1 MVYKNNVNEIPPFF
15 WLDENN
21 SEFPKLSLALTEPN
35 GLIAIGGNLSVE
47 RLLKAY
53 SLGIFPWYGKDEPI
67 LWYSPDPRMVITPDK
82 FHLSKSLRK
91 VIQSSKFEVCV
102 DITFKNVIVQCQK
115 IARQGQSGTWINDEM
130 IEAYCRLH
138 EAGFAHSYE
147 VYENEELVGGLYGV
161 ALGDVFFGES
171 MFSLVN
177 NASKVAF
184 AYLLQQGP
192 YQLIDCQVENNHLE
206 SLGAFKMPRDLF
218 IQQLKAFV

>member
-1 MVYKNNVNEIPPFF
+1 VSEIPPSF

-21 SEFPKLSLALTEPN
+21 SEFPKLILALTEPN

-67 LWYSPDPRMVITPDK
+67 LWYSPDPRMVITPEK
-82 FHLSKSLRK
+82 FHLSKSLKR
-91 VIQSSKFEVCV
+91 VIQSSKFEVCI
-102 DITFKNVIVQCQK
+102 DTAFKNVIVQCQK
-115 IARQGQSGTWINDEM
+115 ISRKGQSGTWINDDM

-138 EAGFAHSYE
+138 EAGHAHSYE
-147 VYENEELVGGLYGV
+147 VYEDGELVGGLYGV
-161 ALGDVFFGES
+161 ALGNVFFGES
-171 MFSLVN
+171 MFSLMS

>member
-1 MVYKNNVNEIPPFF
+1 VSEIPPSF
-15 WLDENN
+15 WLDEKN

-67 LWYSPDPRMVITPDK
+67 LWYSPDPRMVITPEK
-82 FHLSKSLRK
+82 FHLSKSLKR
-91 VIQSSKFEVCV
+91 VIQSSKFEVLI
-102 DITFKNVIVQCQK
+102 DTSFKNVIVQCQK
-115 IARQGQSGTWINDEM
+115 IVRQGQSGTWINDEM

-138 EAGFAHSYE
+138 DAGYAHSYE
-147 VYENEELVGGLYGV
+147 VYENGELVGGLYGV

-171 MFSLVN
+171 MFSLVS

-184 AYLLQQGP
+184 AYLLQQSS

-218 IQQLKAFV
+218 VQQLKAFV